1 MAVDLAEIFDVGY
14 YARANPDLGTV
25 GLTTFDQLFNHFQ
38 DYGLQEGRD
47 FSAVIDLEYYAEQNP
62 DLASVGLRTNEQLAW
77 HLCNYGINEKRDFSP
92 FIDLDYYS
100 QQNPDLAAAGLING
114 EQLFWHL
121 TNYGVNEKREFSSN
135 VDLDFYF
142 NKYPDLF
149 AAGLT
154 TGEELLE
161 HIVRYGDREGRQ
173 LTDIPERQLTD
184 IPEPEQPERT
194 ITFPLNPHPPSLTSF
209 SSQSLNFSNQETILE
224 KGLNQAID
232 HLQKFASNSNV
243 YDNIQLAFGDRL
255 DLDKAK
261 ALISKLWDKQQLP
274 NIEVLSGEELQG
286 ELGAFD
292 SLTNTAYISQDFLAQ
307 NAENL
312 ETVSRVILEKVGHAI
327 DDQLNSSDAPGD
339 EGEIFAMLAVNDDLS
354 PSQLVSLKYEN
365 DFENLSI
372 NELTSW
378 VKISQISFLD

>member
-184 IPEPEQPERT
+184 IPEPEQSERT